1 MYFDTRIEYENQM
14 MNEFIEKEM
23 HKVRKEAFEKLS
35 PIFTHPKYLENM
47 ALSLAYSWFD
57 SQEYA
62 EKIADDL
69 DLDKL
74 DFLAIQGCS
83 DSTSSQQIF
92 DAFKEQYLKNY
103 EYAVNFY

>member
-1 MYFDTRIEYENQM
+1 MTLYFDQIE
-14 MNEFIEKEM
+14 NEFIEREM
-23 HKVRKEAFEKLS
+23 HRARDQAFAKLS
-35 PIFTHPKYLENM
+35 PVFAHLKHLESF
-47 ALSLAYSWFD
+47 ALTLSYAWFD
-57 SQEYA
+57 SQIYA
-62 EKIADDL
+62 EKIANDL

-92 DAFKEQYLKNY
+92 DAFKENYLRNY